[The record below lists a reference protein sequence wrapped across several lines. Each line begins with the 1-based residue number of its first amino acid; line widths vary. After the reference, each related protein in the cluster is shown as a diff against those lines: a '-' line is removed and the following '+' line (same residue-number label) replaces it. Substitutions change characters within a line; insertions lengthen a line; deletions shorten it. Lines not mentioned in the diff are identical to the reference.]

1 MSTDNAYIQADIVTA
16 AGRTSLNE
24 IITLQSTIIA
34 YMDDFKLL
42 MLMSLAVIPLVLL
55 LRKPK
60 AAPASTTV
68 PSWNSQRN
76 GLLR

>member
-1 MSTDNAYIQADIVTA
+1 LTPFNHAFNAAAAHGLSPLTA
-16 AGRTSLNE
+16 AGRASLNE

-60 AAPASTTV
+60 AAPAIDHSAV
-68 PSWNSQRN
+68 ME
-76 GLLR
+76 